1 MTLDPEKLLDLI
13 QLTVPDVVKAV
24 EYDRNVLQSGS
35 GMLVSAITAIENA
48 NQGLPDYWVDVQIS
62 GMTFTGFDSDG
73 SVLRQIHH
81 DALGAIQ
88 RWTPAAVT
96 SAFGL
101 DAPAAVVGIISIA
114 STFSN
119 GAGYHEFS
127 ITCRLATTELYL
139 EYYEHP
145 LPVFEIFNDGNGVQY
160 LRFVNTSPCAVQ
172 RVTKQ
177 ETTAPDGGKR
187 SVSVYEVAYGDWDD
201 RENLDYYPINQP
213 VPVQNSN

>member
-13 QLTVPDVVKAV
+13 QLTVPNVVKAV

-62 GMTFTGFDSDG
+62 GMTFSGFDSNG
-73 SVLRQIHH
+73 SILRRIHH
-81 DALGAIQ
+81 DALGAVQ

-96 SAFGL
+96 DAFGL
-101 DAPAAVVGIISIA
+101 DAPAAVVGIINIA
-114 STFSN
+114 SSFSN
-119 GAGYHEFS
+119 GGGYHEFS

-145 LPVFEIFNDGNGVQY
+145 LPVFEVDDTGTGIQY
-160 LRFVNTSPCAVQ
+160 IRFVSTSPCAVQ
-172 RVTKQ
+172 RVTST
-177 ETTAPDGGKR
+177 ETVAPDGGKR
-187 SVSVYEVAYGDWDD
+187 STIVHEVSYGEWEN
-201 RENLDYYPINQP
+201 RENLDYYPINTP

>member
-13 QLTVPDVVKAV
+13 QLTVPNVVKAV

-35 GMLVSAITAIENA
+35 GMLVSAITNIENA

-62 GMTFTGFDSDG
+62 GMTFSGFDSNG
-73 SVLRQIHH
+73 SILRQIHH
-81 DALGAIQ
+81 DALGAVQ

-96 SAFGL
+96 AAFGL
-101 DAPAAVVGIISIA
+101 DAPAAVVGIINIA
-114 STFSN
+114 SVFSN

-145 LPVFEIFNDGNGVQY
+145 LPVFEVDDTGTGIQY
-160 LRFVNTSPCAVQ
+160 IRFVSTSPCSVQ
-172 RVTKQ
+172 RVTST
-177 ETTAPDGGKR
+177 ETVAPDGGRR
-187 SVSVYEVAYGDWDD
+187 STIVHEVAYGDWEQ
-201 RENLDYYPINQP
+201 RETLTYYPINQP
-213 VPVQNSN
+213 IPINENE

>member
-1 MTLDPEKLLDLI
+1 MMLDPEKLLDLI
-13 QLTVPDVVKAV
+13 QLTVPNVVKAV
-24 EYDRNVLQSGS
+24 EYDRNVLQTGS

-48 NQGLPDYWVDVQIS
+48 NQGLPDYWVDVQIF
-62 GMTFTGFDSDG
+62 GMTFAGFDSDG
-73 SVLRQIHH
+73 SVLRQIHA
-81 DALGAIQ
+81 DALGAVQ
-88 RWTPAAVT
+88 RWTPAVVT
-96 SAFGL
+96 AAFGL
-101 DAPAAVVGIISIA
+101 DEPAAVVGIINIA

-127 ITCRLATTELYL
+127 VTCRLATTELYL

-145 LPVFEIFNDGNGVQY
+145 LPVFEIVNDGNGVQY

-187 SVSVYEVAYGDWDD
+187 SLFVYEVAYGDWDD
-201 RENLDYYPINQP
+201 CANLDYYPINTP

>member
-1 MTLDPEKLLDLI
+1 MTLEPEKLLDLI
-13 QLTVPDVVKAV
+13 QLTVPNVVKAV

-62 GMTFTGFDSDG
+62 GMTFSGFDSNG

-81 DALGAIQ
+81 DALGAVQ

-96 SAFGL
+96 AAFGL
-101 DAPAAVVGIISIA
+101 DAPAAVVGIINIA

-119 GAGYHEFS
+119 SAGYHEFS

-139 EYYEHP
+139 EYYEHA
-145 LPVFEIFNDGNGVQY
+145 LPVFEVVKEESGVQY

-172 RVTKQ
+172 RITQQ

-201 RENLDYYPINQP
+201 RENLTYYPINQP